1 MGITEDLADAL
12 ARDVIEAAEVLE
24 DDLLIEQVAKTLGD
38 SSTTT
43 QEAFLT
49 AVRVRLAEK
58 RARKFLETKLNAAL
72 KARQTAGDAGRANG

>member
-12 ARDVIEAAEVLE
+12 ARDAIEAAKVLE
-24 DDLLIEQVAKTLGD
+24 DDLLIEQIAKTLGD

-72 KARQTAGDAGRANG
+72 KARQTAGDAGQVNG

>member
-12 ARDVIEAAEVLE
+12 ARDAIEAAEVLE

-72 KARQTAGDAGRANG
+72 KARQTAGDAGQVNG